1 MGNKSTIN
9 HIGVVREI
17 NTNSIKVNIL
27 SVSACSGCHAK
38 GACSMADVKD
48 KIIEVSQTNDIEYT
62 IGEKVDVICDEELG
76 YIALFWA
83 YVFPLIIVLITLLV
97 GSLFTEDERIYGIIS
112 VAILIPYYLMLRLFK
127 DKLKKRFI
135 FRIEKIK

>member
-1 MGNKSTIN
+1 MGNKNTIN
-9 HIGVVREI
+9 HIGVIREV
-17 NTNSIKVNIL
+17 NTNDIKVNIL

-48 KIIEVSQTNDIEYT
+48 KIIEVPNAIDIEYT
-62 IGEKVDVICDEELG
+62 IGEKVNVICDEELG

-83 YVFPLIIVLITLLV
+83 YVFPLILVLISLLV
-97 GSLFTEDERIYGIIS
+97 GSFFTEDERIYGIIS
-112 VAILIPYYLMLRLFK
+112 VTILIPYYLTLKLFK
-127 DKLKKRFI
+127 EKLKKKFI